1 MKLYVDVNLLKIT
14 ALYAALCIAALVTS
28 HTALASPARTAPL
41 VGVIRWDGYNGSPA
55 ITQKQEFGFLK
66 PAQHHWR
73 APWFVKLTG
82 DPEKPLSFNPE
93 YKQSEIQKVTN
104 QEIRYAADAG
114 IDYWAFCHFLKSK
127 GDGWQLRNNLQAYL
141 DSPLKKRIG
150 FSLICLGGHIG
161 AGLPTS
167 GPDTT
172 WSDWRNYV
180 AEYISLMKD
189 PTYQKVLG
197 NRPLF
202 YIMGPDELSE
212 KLGDKD
218 YKIDQLKLAIL
229 YLRQQ
234 VQSAGLGNPY
244 IVGMNAGGIW
254 AARYIDE
261 AGLDAISAYRGA
273 FGSSKE
279 GAPYSSLWENIKKL
293 FLDNGDMGGGT
304 RKVVVPLLSGVD
316 DRPRNAQS
324 LWYREPKPGEIGKLL
339 TNAFEFIKANPAKC
353 EANSVLIYAWN
364 EHSEGGFLCPI
375 LGPGLNPNK
384 PDCSRLNDLG
394 AAIKAWRKRK

>member
-1 MKLYVDVNLLKIT
+1 MGSAHIPPYATVLKLTLCLAT
-14 ALYAALCIAALVTS
+14 AVISAVASAAPV
-28 HTALASPARTAPL
+28 RTAPL

-66 PAQHHWR
+66 PAEHHWR

-82 DPEKPLSFNPE
+82 DPEKPFSFNPGFS
-93 YKQSEIQKVTN
+93 QSEIQKVTN

-114 IDYWAFCHFLKSK
+114 IDYWAFCHYLKSK

-150 FSLICLGGHIG
+150 FSLICLGGLIG
-161 AGLPTS
+161 SGLPTS

-172 WSDWRNYV
+172 WSDWHNTV
-180 AEYISLMKD
+180 AEYISLMRE

-197 NRPLF
+197 NRPLL
-202 YIMGPDELSE
+202 YIMGPDEFSE
-212 KLGDKD
+212 RLGDKD

-244 IVGMNAGGIW
+244 IVGMNSGGIW

-261 AGLDAISAYRGA
+261 AGLDAVSAYRGA
-273 FGSSKE
+273 FGATKQ
-279 GAPYSSLWENIKKL
+279 GPPYSSLW
-293 FLDNGDMGGGT
+293 GT
-304 RKVVVPLLSGVD
+304 SRRISWRMVIWVVVP
-316 DRPRNAQS
+316 
-324 LWYREPKPGEIGKLL
+324 
-339 TNAFEFIKANPAKC
+339 AK
-353 EANSVLIYAWN
+353 W
-364 EHSEGGFLCPI
+364 
-375 LGPGLNPNK
+375 
-384 PDCSRLNDLG
+384 
-394 AAIKAWRKRK
+394 

>member
-1 MKLYVDVNLLKIT
+1 MGSPTLHK
-14 ALYAALCIAALVTS
+14 AAYAAIASMLTIAQM
-28 HTALASPARTAPL
+28 ASAAPARTAPL

-66 PAQHHWR
+66 PAEYHWR

-82 DPEKPLSFNPE
+82 DPEKPLSFNPD
-93 YKQSEIQKVTN
+93 YKQSEIQTVTN

-127 GDGWQLRNNLQAYL
+127 GDGWQLRNNLQAYI
-141 DSPLKKRIG
+141 DSPFKKRIN
-150 FSLICLGGHIG
+150 FSLICLGGHVG

-167 GPDTT
+167 GPETT
-172 WSDWRNYV
+172 WADWRNYV
-180 AEYISLMKD
+180 AEYITLIKE
-189 PTYQKVLG
+189 PTYQKVCG
-197 NRPLF
+197 SRPLF
-202 YIMGPDELSE
+202 YIMGPEELAD

-218 YKIDQLKLAIL
+218 YRVDQLKLAIQ
-229 YLRQQ
+229 YLRDQLI
-234 VQSAGLGNPY
+234 AAKLGNPY

-254 AARYIDE
+254 AARYIDD

-273 FGSSKE
+273 FGASKE
-279 GAPYSSLWENIKKL
+279 GTPYPNLWTNIKKE
-293 FLDNGDMGGGT
+293 FLDNGDMGGGA
-304 RKVVVPLLSGVD
+304 RKVIIPLLSGVD
-316 DRPRNAQS
+316 DRPRNAQA
-324 LWYREPKPGEIGKLL
+324 LWYQEPKTGEIGKML
-339 TNAFEFIKANPAKC
+339 TSAFEYIKANPTKC

-375 LGPGLNPNK
+375 LGPGLNSSK
-384 PDCSRLNDLG
+384 PDCTRLNDLG